1 MLHINYSFVI
11 ASLAGRERERKMH
24 KLQESSFMSSG
35 LRVENSRGEESTV
48 QEKFIGP
55 RAEKSNG
62 KQEKT

>member
-11 ASLAGRERERKMH
+11 ASLAGRERKMH